1 MKVRIFPATA
11 VDTGGLKITRIYPYD
26 PSQDREKKKKK
37 VYAVGENDKED
48 QNRLHKKPN
57 EMSFRVPTFHFQHD
71 GGKNTVIIQSGGE
84 EKKKRSVRIW

>member
-1 MKVRIFPATA
+1 MIRARI
-11 VDTGGLKITRIYPYD
+11 GK
-26 PSQDREKKKKK
+26 KKKKK

-71 GGKNTVIIQSGGE
+71 GGKNTVIIQSGV
-84 EKKKRSVRIW
+84 KRRRRAPSEFDSKVW